1 MIEWV
6 KNWANQIIVASIIAV
21 IIEMLLPDVSSKKYI
36 KMVIGIY
43 VLFTIIN
50 PVITKVTGK
59 SLDVHNFEFE
69 KYFNNVSI
77 STSTSTKKF
86 EDNNSKL
93 IKQAYIDNIENDIR
107 TKIKQKG
114 YEVTN
119 AIIDII
125 SDENSE
131 KYGTITNIKLTL
143 MKQNETDN
151 SNNDNIVVNEIQ
163 VRLNNTNKNIKEAK
177 ITGEKITENEKLN
190 IIEYLANEYSIDRTN
205 ITLN

>member
-21 IIEMLLPDVSSKKYI
+21 IIEMLLPDGSSKKYI

-93 IKQAYIDNIENDIR
+93 IKQAYIDNIENDIK

-143 MKQNETDN
+143 TKQNETDN
-151 SNNDNIVVNEIQ
+151 SNNDNIVVDEIQ
-163 VRLNNTNKNIKEAK
+163 VGLNNTNKNIKEAR
-177 ITGEKITENEKLN
+177 EKITENEKLN